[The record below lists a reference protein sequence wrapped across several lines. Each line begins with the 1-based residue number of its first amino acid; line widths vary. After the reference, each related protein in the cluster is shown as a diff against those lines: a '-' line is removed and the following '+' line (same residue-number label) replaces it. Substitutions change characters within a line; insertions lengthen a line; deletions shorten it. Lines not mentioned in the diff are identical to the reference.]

1 MTRIRR
7 TFIAAVAATAVTASM
22 GMGVSQSAAT
32 GPEAIASACEYSAWK
47 IKKRENVSCRK
58 AKRVLKGEYGDK
70 DKVAGWSCSNTGNL
84 IPEGK
89 CRKGDAKSFKY
100 VPKGY

>member
-22 GMGVSQSAAT
+22 GMGASQSVAG
-32 GPEAIASACEYSAWK
+32 GPEAIASACTYSAWK
-47 IKKRENVSCRK
+47 ITKRENVSCRK
-58 AKRVLKGEYGDK
+58 AKKVLKGEYGNG
-70 DKVAGWSCSNTGNL
+70 DKVAGWNCTNNGNL

-89 CRKGDAKSFKY
+89 CTKGQRSFKY
-100 VPKGY
+100 KPQ